1 MPTNPK
7 LRKMR
12 VTTSPISR
20 RVLFHPR
27 NEVKRANKLGR
38 TSILYDDDTGMLNSQ
53 LSDNQ
58 WATNI
63 GLEATQAPVKAE
75 MFPLCIPP
83 ASLHLNCGS
92 HTEGTS
98 VKNEEALG
106 HKDGLEATQGDTY
119 LTSTPIKAETFTLC
133 PPHLNHKSKMDM
145 RQDIAS
151 VKNEEC
157 MSPLLYRLPGVTTS
171 DLPPIYHLH
180 SPSPTLQNIALD
192 PDLDTKPCVNE
203 ESGASSPLPTVQ
215 DIAVDVNLDSWPL
228 SDKALVASAADTILE
243 GLHTLVDQLRERYTK
258 DLADLES
265 ERDLLRLQL
274 VYQEK
279 YINNLQG
286 LLSDR
291 GMSPPPSPLMES
303 QKHHFH
309 F

>member
-12 VTTSPISR
+12 VTTLPISR

-27 NEVKRANKLGR
+27 NEVKRANKLGH
-38 TSILYDDDTGMLNSQ
+38 TSILYDDDMGMLNSQ

-83 ASLHLNCGS
+83 
-92 HTEGTS
+92 
-98 VKNEEALG
+98 
-106 HKDGLEATQGDTY
+106 
-119 LTSTPIKAETFTLC
+119 TSTPIKAETFTLC
-133 PPHLNHKSKMDM
+133 PPHLNCKSKMDM
-145 RQDIAS
+145 GQDIAS

-157 MSPLLYRLPGVTTS
+157 MSLLLYQLPGVTTS

-180 SPSPTLQNIALD
+180 SPSPMLQNIALD
-192 PDLDTKPCVNE
+192 PDLDTRPCVNE
-203 ESGASSPLPTVQ
+203 ESGASTPLPTVQ

-228 SDKALVASAADTILE
+228 SDRALVASAADTIVK

-258 DLADLES
+258 NLADLES
-265 ERDLLRLQL
+265 ERDLLHLQL